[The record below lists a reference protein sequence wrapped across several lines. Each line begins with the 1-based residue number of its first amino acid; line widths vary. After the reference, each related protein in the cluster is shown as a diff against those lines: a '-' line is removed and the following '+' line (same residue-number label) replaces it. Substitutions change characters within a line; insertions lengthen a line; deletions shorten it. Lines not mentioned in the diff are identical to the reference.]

1 MPINYRT
8 ETGISQGINSFDL
21 QQSTS
26 TLSNDNSTQTFISF
40 LQSSSRFIEQIAAN
54 YSSLRAGINEGGL
67 AFVEASQG
75 TQWLPYTV
83 GGTYY
88 PKGWYVWDSGQ
99 WISSKSN
106 IAETLDAIGSGGGG
120 GGSSF
125 SGDYNDL
132 TNKPTIPVDTTL
144 SDGDIAALGYIKTF
158 TDNNTQLSDSDI
170 AALGYIKTFTDTQ
183 LSDADI
189 TALGYVKTDNNTQL
203 SDAEITALGYI
214 KTFTNTQLSDAD
226 ITALGYVKTD
236 NNTQLSD
243 SDIAA
248 LGYVKTDN
256 DTQLSDADIT
266 ALGYIKTDNNTQR
279 TDSEID
285 ARIALNPEGFVS
297 TDNNTQLS
305 DSDIAAMGY
314 VKTDNNTQLSDAEI
328 TALGYVKTSGK
339 DISFFQVQDDGVT
352 GQLVIAGYFDAV
364 NFWDTPTLTDADFTF
379 NSTLGHLTVNKAGI
393 IEIDAK
399 LVTYNA
405 LNNRHELYIE
415 LQKNGVSLVADSQYA
430 SRNNNQRVGGAY
442 ISGFKDTAA
451 IGDIYKLRTK
461 RTGVNATIGINTAAK
476 MSYLSAKLYS

>member
-88 PKGWYVWDSGQ
+88 PKGWYVWDGGQ

-120 GGSSF
+120 SGF

-132 TNKPTIPVDTTL
+132 TNKPTIPVDTNL

-158 TDNNTQLSDSDI
+158 TDNDTQLSDADI

-236 NNTQLSD
+236 N
-243 SDIAA
+243 
-248 LGYVKTDN
+248 

-266 ALGYIKTDNNTQR
+266 ALGY
-279 TDSEID
+279 
-285 ARIALNPEGFVS
+285 
-297 TDNNTQLS
+297 
-305 DSDIAAMGY
+305 
-314 VKTDNNTQLSDAEI
+314 
-328 TALGYVKTSGK
+328 VKTSGTTM
-339 DISFFQVQDDGVT
+339 SFFQVQDDGVT
-352 GQLVIAGYFDAV
+352 GQITTGAFATVGGV
-364 NFWDTPTLTDADFTF
+364 WDTPTLTGSDYTF
-379 NSTLGHLTVNKAGI
+379 NAATGQLQVNKAGT
-393 IEIDAK
+393 IEFDCK

-405 LNNRHELYIE
+405 ANNRHELYIE
-415 LQKNGVSLVADSQYA
+415 LQKNGVTLTSDAQYA
-430 SRNNNQRVGGAY
+430 SRNNAQRVGGAY
-442 ISGFKDTAA
+442 IMGFKDTCVS
-451 IGDIYKLRTK
+451 GDIYRIRTK
-461 RTGVNATIGINTAAK
+461 DVGVAATIGINTAGK

>member
-120 GGSSF
+120 SGF

-189 TALGYVKTDNNTQL
+189 TALGYVKTDNDTQLTDSDIAAMGYVKTDNDTQLSDADIAALGYVKTDNNTQL

-243 SDIAA
+243 ADITA

-266 ALGYIKTDNNTQR
+266 ALGY
-279 TDSEID
+279 
-285 ARIALNPEGFVS
+285 
-297 TDNNTQLS
+297 
-305 DSDIAAMGY
+305 
-314 VKTDNNTQLSDAEI
+314 
-328 TALGYVKTSGK
+328 VKTSGAN
-339 DISFFQVQDDGVT
+339 ISFFQVQDDGVT
-352 GQLVIAGYFDAV
+352 GQIVTAGYFDAV

-442 ISGFKDTAA
+442 ISGFKDSAA

-461 RTGVNATIGINTAAK
+461 RTGVNATIGVTTAAK